1 MIWDNLHANDYD
13 PKRIFMGPFVGRPV
27 AIKNET
33 SGLLLNPN
41 CKYEANYIPVSP
53 FCPSYSDNYIQF
65 LVKLFTLSD
74 WVQSDLDAPK
84 VEEGMPLVVLQKPFV

>member
-13 PKRIFMGPFVGRPV
+13 PKRVFMGPFVGRSV

-41 CKYEANYIPVSP
+41 CKYEANYIPVGIFFNFSI
-53 FCPSYSDNYIQF
+53 FIQF
-65 LVKLFTLSD
+65 LVLHIVRLGAK
-74 WVQSDLDAPK
+74 
-84 VEEGMPLVVLQKPFV
+84 

>member
-13 PKRIFMGPFVGRPV
+13 PKRIFMGPFLGRSV

-41 CKYEANYIPVSP
+41 CKYEANYIPVRHKKWAIFIKYYLNLRIKS
-53 FCPSYSDNYIQF
+53 
-65 LVKLFTLSD
+65 
-74 WVQSDLDAPK
+74 A
-84 VEEGMPLVVLQKPFV
+84 